1 MSASFSATGALSGSP
16 STDPRLPCDDD
27 CVLPY
32 MLTRRSERR
41 PDETFA
47 IFEDG
52 QAWTNADALRQARV
66 FGAGLRACGLDVG
79 DKVLV
84 WMPNGPLALAS
95 WFGINMIGAVFVA
108 INTSYKG
115 KLLEHVIENSGAATM
130 VCHPDLADRLL
141 ELPKT
146 SRLRTVFTTP
156 EKTQRDAPGFAAAG
170 FDLRSWDSLLNG
182 APDIS
187 LPVQGL
193 KPWTLQSVC
202 YTSGTTGPSKGVMSS
217 YLHLHT
223 MGFECTAGTDASDRW
238 LINLPLFHAGGT
250 LFVAGAFSRG
260 SSIALL
266 GSFETTSFLRRSR
279 ELGATACVLLGAM
292 ASFLLRQPPDD
303 GDRDHLLRRV
313 MILPLNEDS
322 RLFRERFGFDVYTV
336 FNMSEISC
344 PIRSDDNPSE
354 RGSCGKLRP
363 GVEARIVD
371 EHDCEVAVGDV
382 GELVLRADCPW
393 TMSHGYLA
401 NPEATASAW
410 RNGWFHTG
418 DGFRRDHDGN
428 YFFVD
433 SQGCD
438 PAQRRE
444 HLFLRSRIGGHEP
457 PFRAR
462 SSGRRRSKRVR
473 RGGCP
478 DRRGSEP
485 GCGGDRREPAASS
498 IFENAPFHDPALR
511 AVHGLAS
518 EDADCEGRKAQTA

>member
-1 MSASFSATGALSGSP
+1 M
-16 STDPRLPCDDD
+16 
-27 CVLPY
+27 
-32 MLTRRSERR
+32 
-41 PDETFA
+41 
-47 IFEDG
+47 
-52 QAWTNADALRQARV
+52 
-66 FGAGLRACGLDVG
+66 FGAGLRTCGLGVG

-84 WMPNGPLALAS
+84 WMPNGPLALAVLV
-95 WFGINMIGAVFVA
+95 WNNMIGAVFVA

-146 SRLRTVFTTP
+146 SQLRTVFTTP

-170 FDLRSWDSLLNG
+170 FDLRSWDSLLNC
-182 APDIS
+182 APDLS

-238 LINLPLFHAGGT
+238 LINLTLFHAGGT

-292 ASFLLRQPPDD
+292 ASFLLRQPPND

-313 MILPLNEDS
+313 MILPLNADL

-363 GVEARIVD
+363 GVEGRIVD

-393 TMSHGYLA
+393 TMSHGYLENRKRPHRHGA
-401 NPEATASAW
+401 TAGFTPVTVFAGTTMETIFLSTGSRMRSGAEERTSLPLKSNSEVMNHPSVLEAAAVGVPSEFGEEDVLIAVVQNPEAAV
-410 RNGWFHTG
+410 TG
-418 DGFRRDHDGN
+418 ENLLHHLLRD
-428 YFFVD
+428 
-433 SQGCD
+433 
-438 PAQRRE
+438 
-444 HLFLRSRIGGHEP
+444 
-457 PFRAR
+457 
-462 SSGRRRSKRVR
+462 
-473 RGGCP
+473 CP
-478 DRRGSEP
+478 IS
-485 GCGGDRREPAASS
+485 
-498 IFENAPFHDPALR
+498 
-511 AVHGLAS
+511 
-518 EDADCEGRKAQTA
+518 